1 MHVKST
7 NLVGVLAITPETKFE
22 DFRGSYLETY
32 NVQAY
37 KEAGINLEFVQDDF
51 SISRR
56 NILRGIHGDS
66 TTWKLVSCVKG
77 EIYLVV
83 VNNDKNSEQFR
94 KWEGFTLS
102 DKNNMQILIPPNF
115 GNGHL
120 VMSDNAIFH
129 YKQTTYYNFENQF
142 TIFWNDPNFDFWWP
156 ITNPI
161 TSRRDSR
168 K

>member
-66 TTWKLVSCVKG
+66 TTW
-77 EIYLVV
+77 
-83 VNNDKNSEQFR
+83 
-94 KWEGFTLS
+94 
-102 DKNNMQILIPPNF
+102 
-115 GNGHL
+115 
-120 VMSDNAIFH
+120 
-129 YKQTTYYNFENQF
+129 
-142 TIFWNDPNFDFWWP
+142 
-156 ITNPI
+156 
-161 TSRRDSR
+161 
-168 K
+168 